1 MIAAELA
8 QRRFVQ
14 LQKNLA
20 QCLGFRMASGETL
33 SVNLTQRLDGRVSVF
48 VADITI
54 VVAVAIVETCA
65 AHDALHC
72 AYNDEH
78 PPA

>member
-1 MIAAELA
+1 
-8 QRRFVQ
+8 
-14 LQKNLA
+14 
-20 QCLGFRMASGETL
+20 MASGETL